1 MSEKNLKNPENS
13 ENQKSSKKSVFQ
25 IAQEMEQQ
33 ELEQQRQAQELIQKQ
48 KEQQRLAYEEQ
59 LRQEKL
65 ELIRLKQGVIE
76 ESETIHEEHEAP
88 KKYNIF
94 QKISNFFYA
103 NKWWLGLGG
112 FFAALA
118 GFLIWQVV
126 TTVHP
131 DMIILLVSHNDLFY
145 ASCSEGISAIFEQ
158 YIDDVNQDGEVV
170 VDVYYMP
177 SSATTMERD
186 GYMGDNAKLAAEFQI
201 GEAVLVIS
209 DYDADEFIVPEH
221 TLVNLEE
228 YFGDY
233 EETEDMRFML
243 SGTKFADVLEYDE
256 PFDDDI
262 YIGIRQVRETMD
274 SIEEMQEVYDIA
286 FPALEQFVQEYGHL
300 KNSENPENSEN

>member
-1 MSEKNLKNPENS
+1 MAEKKKEKKPK
-13 ENQKSSKKSVFQ
+13 QKSVLEV
-25 IAQEMEQQ
+25 AR
-33 ELEQQRQAQELIQKQ
+33 ELEQQQQEQERLAQELIRKQ
-48 KEQQRLAYEEQ
+48 KEQEQLAYEEK

-76 ESETIHEEHEAP
+76 ESNMIQEKQEEE
-88 KKYNIF
+88 KKYS
-94 QKISNFFYA
+94 ISQRISDFFYL
-103 NKWWLGLGG
+103 NKWWLGIGS

-131 DMIILLVSHNDLFY
+131 DMIILLVVDDDLFN
-145 ASCSEGISAIFEQ
+145 AACSEGISDLFEQ
-158 YIDDVNQDGEVV
+158 YIDDVNQDGEVI

-177 SSATTMERD
+177 SSPATQDRD
-186 GYMGDNAKLAAEFQI
+186 GYTGDNAKLFAEFQI

-209 DYDADEFIVPEH
+209 DSDADEFIVPEH

-228 YFGDY
+228 YFGEY
-233 EETEDMRFML
+233 QETEEMRFML
-243 SGTKFADVLEYDE
+243 SGTDFADVLEYDE

-274 SIEEMQEVYDIA
+274 SIEEMQEVYDIS
-286 FPALEQFVQEYGHL
+286 FPALEKFIQEFGH
-300 KNSENPENSEN
+300 KDSDS

>member
-1 MSEKNLKNPENS
+1 MSK
-13 ENQKSSKKSVFQ
+13 ENQKNQKSAKKSVFE

-33 ELEQQRQAQELIQKQ
+33 EQEQQRHAQEILQKQ

-76 ESETIHEEHEAP
+76 ESTTIYEEHEDQ
-88 KKYNIF
+88 KKYTIF

-103 NKWWLGLGG
+103 NQWWMGICG
-112 FFAALA
+112 FFVVLA
-118 GFLIWQVV
+118 GFLVWQVV

-131 DMIILLVSHNDLFY
+131 DMIILLVSHNDLFH
-145 ASCSEGISAIFEQ
+145 ASCSEGISDIFEQ
-158 YIDDVNQDGEVV
+158 YIDDINQDGEVI

-177 SSATTMERD
+177 SSPETQERD
-186 GYMGDNAKLAAEFQI
+186 GYTGDNAKLYAEFQT

-209 DYDADEFIVPEH
+209 DSDADEFIVPEH

-233 EETEDMRFML
+233 EETEDMRFLL
-243 SGTKFADVLEYDE
+243 SGTAFADVLEYDE
-256 PFDDDI
+256 PLDDDI

-274 SIEEMQEVYDIA
+274 SIEKMQEVYDIA
-286 FPALEQFVQEYGHL
+286 FPALEKFIQEFGHL
-300 KNSENPENSEN
+300 KNSEEN